1 MFFFDPKSAILGV
14 AAALSETNARP
25 KQEAAP
31 SLERMLLML
40 ERRGQPRLSRHKN
53 GWFACI
59 EMNTSAAGACFEIK
73 SESGHAEPMAAVQE
87 LAQRVNDALKA
98 MGAAE

>member
-1 MFFFDPKSAILGV
+1 MNPLKKILGV
-14 AAALSETNARP
+14 NMSPTAAPAQP
-25 KQEAAP
+25 EAAP

-40 ERRGQPRLSRHKN
+40 ERRGKPRLSRHNN

-73 SESGHAEPMAAVQE
+73 SEFGHAEPMAAVQE

-98 MGAAE
+98 MGATQ

>member
-1 MFFFDPKSAILGV
+1 MNPLKRILGV
-14 AAALSETNARP
+14 NMAPTAAPTQP
-25 KQEAAP
+25 EAAP

-40 ERRGQPRLSRHKN
+40 ECRGQPRLSRHKS
-53 GWFACI
+53 GWYACI

-73 SESGHAEPMAAVQE
+73 SEFGHAEPMAAVQQ
-87 LAQRVNDALKA
+87 LAQRVGEALKA